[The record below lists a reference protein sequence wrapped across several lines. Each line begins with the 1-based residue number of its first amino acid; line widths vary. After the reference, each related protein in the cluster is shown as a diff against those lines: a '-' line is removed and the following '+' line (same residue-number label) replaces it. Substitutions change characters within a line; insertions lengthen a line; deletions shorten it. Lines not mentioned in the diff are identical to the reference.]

1 MLTHTHTH
9 ARARAPSHTHTHTHT
24 SHTRAQQAEMAEES
38 NESRVEDIV
47 STFEIHIGVG
57 AGPGTVSIVGVPG
70 QCLEV
75 LVYGDPL
82 QAMGDAEGAAE
93 RGEMCIAANMWK
105 LVQDDTTLTG
115 IPRVEESCYLVT
127 QILPTHKIS
136 ARVQARVLE
145 MEREEKARAA
155 LEVSDGKDSKEDEEE
170 KAATEDPALA
180 KARLIGPRRLKDQVA
195 WMKRGGIQQL
205 GQFLGSIQAF
215 LPGPALASLRSA
227 DMVKQKLEPGN
238 LLFPAGS
245 FGELR
250 NITVLFCNFL
260 EVPANAQL
268 VLQTGVALIK
278 DVGAMLRQFV
288 VDDKGCVLISCLGVP
303 KHTHPDD
310 PTRGVKLA
318 LALVE
323 SMKAIGSTVSVGIT
337 TGNAYCGDIG
347 VAYRRE
353 YAVVGDTV
361 RSSL

>member
-1 MLTHTHTH
+1 
-9 ARARAPSHTHTHTHT
+9 
-24 SHTRAQQAEMAEES
+24 MAEES
-38 NESRVEDIV
+38 NENRVEDIV

-115 IPRVEESCYLVT
+115 LARMEESCYLVT
-127 QILPTHKIS
+127 QILPTPKIS
-136 ARVQARVLE
+136 PRVLE
-145 MEREEKARAA
+145 MEREEKVRAA
-155 LEVSDGKDSKEDEEE
+155 FEATDGKDGNSEEDEEE

-361 RSSL
+361 RSFTVGETCPAWAKLI